1 MVPGATASTIVAEF
15 TQPVNLAKAYV
26 TGVEAA
32 AQTNFTFLPAPFD
45 KLGMSANLTLLDS
58 NAPNKGVEG
67 PIPGLSNTNANAT
80 LYYETK
86 RWGIRGSMNYRSSYL
101 RTAYDGK
108 NAASEDGFDGTV
120 YVDAAAFF
128 NVTDRVRLTLDAINL
143 TNETEVQYNSIYHR
157 LHNETRSGTT
167 VFAGIGVK
175 F

>member
-1 MVPGATASTIVAEF
+1 
-15 TQPVNLAKAYV
+15 
-26 TGVEAA
+26 
-32 AQTNFTFLPAPFD
+32 
-45 KLGMSANLTLLDS
+45 
-58 NAPNKGVEG
+58 
-67 PIPGLSNTNANAT
+67 
-80 LYYETK
+80 
-86 RWGIRGSMNYRSSYL
+86 MNYRSSYL

-108 NAASEDGFDGTV
+108 NAASKDGFDGTV